1 MEAPASDGT
10 GEMGIRDMTYE
21 AESKL
26 IVENKKHPR
35 ARRRH
40 PFKNATWTHKNGHPR
55 CIVCGDEE
63 RIGGMCDGI
72 FEKATP
78 ENPGSPAL
86 TVYVPRYGLVTKHT
100 EEVWDWI
107 QRVMESTGHVI
118 AEPILRGER
127 ATIHVDGPTPVTFEA
142 VINVDPSYG
151 SVARVFDAVTYG
163 STDLR
168 TRPLRERRRFLMR
181 ALGEFG
187 RRDLRFVPWHKVDSR
202 AALARAVARIRR
214 DGAPGLMLKV
224 ADVAS
229 NDYVRLQF
237 EEPVEAAEWTAA
249 FINTLPDS
257 SFAVVSPGGEKDEE
271 GKTTPRALRH
281 LPFKDA
287 DGKVD
292 LPHLRNALA
301 RLPQSKLSV
310 GDKAKARKRLTDAAR
325 AAGVGEPAS
334 KGMTDVAILKQNGQ
348 QQVALGVVME
358 PDVADTQEDGTQAAE
373 IETAANQFMEDYRGG
388 RTILRLGHE
397 MDLDDSDAVLTQ
409 HYIAPVD
416 MTINGQAVR
425 AGSWLQAWKYADHL
439 WPRILS
445 GEFTGFS
452 IGGFARREP
461 A

>member
-1 MEAPASDGT
+1 
-10 GEMGIRDMTYE
+10 MTYE
-21 AESKL
+21 AETKL

-35 ARRRH
+35 AHRRH
-40 PFKNATWTHKNGHPR
+40 RFKAATWTHKNGHPR
-55 CIVCGDEE
+55 CTICGDEE
-63 RIGGMCDGI
+63 RTGGICDGI
-72 FEKATP
+72 FEKAAP
-78 ENPGSPAL
+78 ENPQRAAGTAI
-86 TVYVPRYGLVTKHT
+86 VPRYGLVTKHT
-100 EEVWDWI
+100 AEVWGWV
-107 QRVMESTGHVI
+107 QRAIDAGSTVI

-142 VINVDPSYG
+142 VLNVDPSYG
-151 SVARVFDAVTYG
+151 SVAQVFDAVTYG

-168 TRPLRERRRFLMR
+168 TRPLRQRRRFLMC

-187 RRDLRFVPWHKVDSR
+187 RRDLRFVPWANVTSR
-202 AALARAVARIRR
+202 AALARAVERIRR

-224 ADVAS
+224 AEGLAVNGVSDDWACL
-229 NDYVRLQF
+229 RF
-237 EEPVEAAEWTAA
+237 EEPDRIEAAEWSAA

-257 SFAVVSPGGEKDEE
+257 SFAVVSPGGEKDDE
-271 GKTTPRALRH
+271 GKTVPRTLRH

-310 GDKAKARKRLTDAAR
+310 ADKAKARKRLTDAAR
-325 AAGVGEPAS
+325 AAGVGEPAN

-358 PDVADTQEDGTQAAE
+358 PDVADTQSDGTQAAE

-397 MDLDDSDAVLTQ
+397 MDLQDSDAVLTQ

-416 MTINGQAVR
+416 MTVNGQAVR

-452 IGGFARREP
+452 IGGFARKEP